1 MTDKQIKDNISN
13 FYLVCYS
20 DNKTNE
26 LARIE
31 QYHDND
37 ISMYSDIDIYRY
49 GYNAEIIKPEELIKQ
64 IKLSEQKLV
73 EKDKEIER
81 LKQGIKHYQRG
92 MSAIINTATE
102 IIEDKE
108 NE

>member
-1 MTDKQIKDNISN
+1 MTDTQIKDNISN
-13 FYLVCYS
+13 LYLVCYY
-20 DNKTNE
+20 DKKTNK

-37 ISMYSDIDIYRY
+37 LSMYSDTDCYRY
-49 GYNAEIIKPEELIKQ
+49 GYNADIIKPEELIKQ
-64 IKLSEQKLV
+64 IKLSEQKLI

-92 MSAIINTATE
+92 MLSIINTATD